1 MFDFLSKPK
10 TAQEPVGLRQQIAD
24 WAVRLPP
31 SWPSW
36 ARTSLVVAV
45 MLIVGTLSIR
55 RPGPAITADLSPR
68 PGAVLQAKPSLRTF
82 ARDCKT
88 DARGR

>member
-45 MLIVGTLSIR
+45 MLIVGTL
-55 RPGPAITADLSPR
+55 
-68 PGAVLQAKPSLRTF
+68 AVLLAPVLLFTLVYTATWASHHR
-82 ARDCKT
+82 
-88 DARGR
+88 